1 MQSVD
6 VLHHLL
12 GINVLKHR
20 IIGWKFHE
28 CTHLSLHMSIVVL
41 LLYSDDFM
49 ADSIYSR
56 ANFIAKQHKKGETPK
71 KKTTGKKAKPIM
83 V

>member
-1 MQSVD
+1 
-6 VLHHLL
+6 
-12 GINVLKHR
+12 
-20 IIGWKFHE
+20 
-28 CTHLSLHMSIVVL
+28 
-41 LLYSDDFM
+41 M

-83 V
+83 VYEVLQGKR